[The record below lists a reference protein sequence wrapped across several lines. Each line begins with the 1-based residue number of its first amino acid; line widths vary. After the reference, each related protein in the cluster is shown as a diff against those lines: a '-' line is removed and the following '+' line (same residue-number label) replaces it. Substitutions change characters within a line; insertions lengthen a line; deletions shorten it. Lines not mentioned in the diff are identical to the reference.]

1 MAKKDDVNIDILLQE
16 GIPDLEQPKDNVE
29 EEPQQ
34 VEQPEE
40 EDQEA
45 LEQDQES
52 DDAEPEADTESEV
65 EGESESEDEAE
76 EEPEKE
82 KPEKEVEEVVVDYK
96 ALFGDEYDSLDKV
109 KETINKAK
117 ELETKVAEIQDK
129 KPEFV
134 NEQVER
140 LNGILKNSPD
150 MDLNLATKLSSLD
163 SETLKGMDD
172 MALIRLKVQLQKP
185 GIANDDRLISR
196 QLAKQY
202 KFMPAQEALDDMT
215 DDEVQDLKDEV
226 ALSKIELAQD
236 ANNFRKEISELLSK
250 ATPDKVKPE
259 DLQKQK
265 DEIAKAWLEP
275 SQKIIPKEISIPD
288 EVWDKELLKFKIEDA
303 EFAALVKDIPQYA
316 ADNNI
321 PLTEESFKALSG
333 QLLSNYV
340 MGKLPAIIKAVKD
353 KVKAE
358 TLLEAEKKYVN
369 PSSKKT
375 ETKGKPAAKG
385 INFDPLL

>member
-52 DDAEPEADTESEV
+52 DDAEPEADTESE
-65 EGESESEDEAE
+65 GEAE
-76 EEPEKE
+76 TGEETSEKV
-82 KPEKEVEEVVVDYK
+82 VEEVVVDYK
-96 ALFGDEYDSLDKV
+96 ALFGDEYDTLDKV

-117 ELETKVAEIQDK
+117 ELEAKVAEQQA
-129 KPEFV
+129 KPEFA

-185 GIANDDRLISR
+185 GIANDDRLISK

-202 KFMPAQEALDDMT
+202 KFLPTQEALDDMT

-226 ALSKIELAQD
+226 ALSKIELSQD
-236 ANNFRKEISELLSK
+236 ANLFRKEVAELLSK
-250 ATPDKVKPE
+250 ATPDKAKPE
-259 DLQKQK
+259 DIQKQR
-265 DEIAKAWLEP
+265 DDIAKAWLEP

-316 ADNNI
+316 ATNNI
-321 PLTEESFKALSG
+321 PLTQESFNALSG
-333 QLLSNYV
+333 QILSNYV
-340 MGKLPAIIKAVKD
+340 MGKLPSIIKAVKD
-353 KVKAE
+353 KVRAE
-358 TLLEAEKKYVN
+358 TLLDAEKKYVN

-375 ETKGKPAAKG
+375 ETKGKPPAKDVD
-385 INFDPLL
+385 FSPLL